1 MPEQVPQLTVMP
13 QLLTAWPQ
21 TRLPHAAA
29 LVCGVQVHDFWSAA
43 HVRFGEV
50 TQPAPQLTVVPQL
63 LTAVPQ
69 TFEPQVV
76 AKASAVQTHDIW
88 SAAHVSFGDVAHEP
102 QLTT

>member
-1 MPEQVPQLTVMP
+1 M
-13 QLLTAWPQ
+13 
-21 TRLPHAAA
+21 
-29 LVCGVQVHDFWSAA
+29 
-43 HVRFGEV
+43 

-69 TFEPQVV
+69 TFEPHVV

-88 SAAHVSFGDVAHEP
+88 SAAQVSFGDVAHEP